1 MAQTSNG
8 LGFILKTPP
17 ALRVLLTDSFQG
29 ILLLQHIVPHSVNT
43 AHGPRTKPA
52 ENLVMITNDLTGNK
66 LACFSFTTFQAFRTA
81 CRRLCSVN
89 HSGFVLVFTIE

>member
-1 MAQTSNG
+1 
-8 LGFILKTPP
+8 
-17 ALRVLLTDSFQG
+17 
-29 ILLLQHIVPHSVNT
+29 
-43 AHGPRTKPA
+43 
-52 ENLVMITNDLTGNK
+52 MITNDLTGNK